1 MKIVSLIL
9 RVRAADIDALRTGA
23 EAIPGVEWQARD
35 AERGVAIVTVE
46 DGAGYALSDS
56 MIAVSR
62 LPEVQSLTLA
72 YEYTD
77 EGLETQEA

>member
-9 RVRAADIDALRTGA
+9 RSRAEDIEPLKLGA
-23 EAIPGVEWQARD
+23 EKIDGVEWQASD
-35 AERGVAIVTVE
+35 PARGVAVVTVE
-46 DGAGYALSDS
+46 DGEGYALSDS

-62 LPEVQSLTLA
+62 LPEVHSLTLA